1 MVMPKSGRQLA
12 FRLLLLGVG
21 CLVSLWM
28 ALEIH
33 LFIQRSFDTSAFY
46 GWTSLVVVL
55 SILGA
60 LAWIVTSEAF
70 AYAKLRGVERLQ
82 RGIQGQ
88 LDPQLA
94 QHLLANYCRRLQ
106 HRNDAEINIAIDRF
120 HQSEQEIKSANG
132 SAASLRTRVEQT
144 LLLPLDR
151 RVDRIIQRESVSVG
165 LITGLAPW
173 PLIDAALVLWRNVRM
188 MRSIAT
194 VYGARPGIAG
204 TSRLVRKA
212 LINVAVADLS
222 QHASDL
228 VTSKVPALGVVAPAA
243 AQGMTSAMLT
253 IRLGLW
259 TQAMCRPVAPNGRR
273 AISSFFA
280 TNAKNFF
287 FERVSRPL
295 ASLLKRKGSRSVDT
309 VKTAI

>member
-1 MVMPKSGRQLA
+1 MPNSGRQFA
-12 FRLLLLGVG
+12 FRVLFLGVG
-21 CLVSLWM
+21 FLVTLWL

-33 LFIQRSFDTSAFY
+33 LFVQRSFETSVIY
-46 GWTSLVVVL
+46 GWAALAVVL
-55 SILGA
+55 GILGA
-60 LAWIVTSEAF
+60 LAWIVASEAI

-94 QHLLANYCRRLQ
+94 QHLLKNYCQRLH
-106 HRNDAEINIAIDRF
+106 HRNDPEISAAIDHFDR
-120 HQSEQEIKSANG
+120 SEQEMQSADG
-132 SAASLRTRVEQT
+132 AVLPLRVRVERT
-144 LLLPLDR
+144 LLVPLDR

-194 VYGARPGIAG
+194 VYGARPGVAG
-204 TSRLVRKA
+204 TARLVRKA

-228 VTSKVPALGVVAPAA
+228 VTSKVPALGVIAPAA

-295 ASLLKRKGSRSVDT
+295 ASLLKKKGSRSADT
-309 VKTAI
+309 VTAAS